1 MPSYT
6 SGALKFYNTF
16 RQWLADGTFDMDAD
30 SFYATLH
37 SSSLTPSAGSS
48 LYTLGAYNELSTA
61 NGYTQGQV
69 AANLLTTTFSVI
81 TATPSLAAFTISTK
95 VVTATGALN
104 PKYMLIH
111 STANRNGHALPLVG
125 WVDLA
130 PSTTTATIAVANG
143 ETLSVQYASGQL
155 FLVQGGQ

>member
-6 SGALKFYNTF
+6 SGPVKFYNTF

-30 SFYATLH
+30 AFYGTLH
-37 SSSLTPSAGSS
+37 SSSLTPSASSS

-69 AANLLTTTFSVI
+69 AANLLTTTFSVV
-81 TATPSLAAFTISTK
+81 TATPVTAQFTISNK

-104 PKYMLIH
+104 PKYLIIH

-143 ETLSVQYASGQL
+143 EVLTLACV
-155 FLVQGGQ
+155 GGQFFVVGGGS

>member
-6 SGALKFYNTF
+6 SGPLKFFNTF
-16 RQWLADGTFDMDAD
+16 RQWVADGTFDLDAD
-30 SFYATLH
+30 AFYGTLH
-37 SSSLTPSAGSS
+37 SSSLTPSASSS

-69 AANLLTTTFSVI
+69 AANLFTTTFSVV
-81 TATPSLAAFTISTK
+81 TATPAIAAFTNSTK

-104 PKYMLIH
+104 PKYLLIH

-143 ETLSVQYASGQL
+143 EVLTIQWPLAQL
-155 FLVQGGQ
+155 FQIQGG